1 MSVFAVSVLAPEI
14 AATANIAPAWIGAFM
29 AITYIGAMLAGTI
42 TGNLVDRF
50 GPIRVCQFTLLLA
63 AISLVVL
70 SSAFWPLLALSA
82 ALLGLAYGPLNPAS
96 AHILVQL
103 GSLRWRPLIFSV
115 KQTGVPAGGALAGA
129 ILPLLVALWDWR
141 VAALSIAALALLV
154 LLLLQP
160 LRARFDQNR
169 TTPQRLGLASVAGP
183 IALVLSDPVLRRLTL
198 VAFAYAG
205 CQVSVGAFYVVYLV
219 AAEDMT
225 LSQAGSAFAFVQ
237 MGGIGGRLLWG
248 SLAGRW
254 INPRRLLALIGL
266 LTAASLFATTL
277 IQPDWPFLLLAVQGL
292 VLGASSFGWNGVF
305 LSEAAS
311 LAPAGR
317 AGDTT
322 GGVQFIM
329 FGGVVVVPP
338 LFGLLAGVSGS
349 YAIAFYAVAAVALSA
364 VGFLL
369 WDRRSC

>member
-1 MSVFAVSVLAPEI
+1 
-14 AATANIAPAWIGAFM
+14 
-29 AITYIGAMLAGTI
+29 
-42 TGNLVDRF
+42 
-50 GPIRVCQFTLLLA
+50 
-63 AISLVVL
+63 
-70 SSAFWPLLALSA
+70 
-82 ALLGLAYGPLNPAS
+82 
-96 AHILVQL
+96 
-103 GSLRWRPLIFSV
+103 IFSV

-292 VLGASSFGWNGVF
+292 ILGASSFGWNGVF